1 MRALDHR
8 LGEGEE
14 DGGRLPDRPAYRLRM
29 RGLRLLHAVEEG
41 SEARTP
47 EIEQVEEEELP
58 LYVRPA
64 MGDED
69 LGAVRVRRAPG
80 TAKCVLALIAR

>member
-1 MRALDHR
+1 MRAFDHR

-14 DGGRLPDRPAYRLRM
+14 DGGGLPNRPTYRLRM

-41 SEARTP
+41 PEARTP
-47 EIEQVEEEELP
+47 EIEQVEEEELA
-58 LYVRPA
+58 LYIRPA

-69 LGAVRVRRAPG
+69 LGAVRVRRALR
-80 TAKCVLALIAR
+80 TTRVS